1 MLTRRNW
8 LKAGVAAAAAGT
20 ASVAQAATGKAA
32 PSQKSN
38 INKTLPSET
47 FDCVILGAGT
57 GSLVTAIE
65 AFDRGLKPVVLE
77 KMSWAA
83 GIPFSRPAVSPP
95 GAPTSRRLR
104 GSTKRKKR
112 SALT

>member
-83 GIPFSRPAVSPP
+83 GNSIFASGGIAAW
-95 GAPTSRRLR
+95 GTDLQKAQGFNET
-104 GSTKRKKR
+104 R
-112 SALT
+112 SVPR